1 MIKKMLSALGVG
13 LMALVLVTACATDQ
27 TKGPTYP
34 VVGTVDQKQMEKA
47 ADSARLTY
55 FGLLNLAAE
64 YASLP
69 RCGTAGGASGVCS
82 AQSVVNE
89 IRRYDRAADA
99 ATKGAVDIATS
110 PSKSS
115 VPIANAVA
123 DAQRAVE
130 LFRNV
135 VAKVRPAA
143 TQVGK

>member
-1 MIKKMLSALGVG
+1 MKRLFATLAVG
-13 LMALVLVTACATDQ
+13 LLLGLGACSTNPA
-27 TKGPTYP
+27 GPTYP

-69 RCGTAGGASGVCS
+69 RCGSAGAGSGVCS
-82 AQSVVNE
+82 AQPIVNDL
-89 IRRYDRAADA
+89 RRYSAAADV

-110 PSKSS
+110 PTKTP
-115 VPIANAVA
+115 VALANAVS
-123 DAQRAVE
+123 DAQRAISV
-130 LFRNV
+130 FRAS

-143 TQVGK
+143 NEVK